1 MKTILHRHLS
11 FFALLG
17 ILFVFCNGQ
26 TGHAQGNP
34 QGKNKSPFPV
44 KYTSEIDQKINLRTI
59 TLAPVY
65 DNVNRVYADPIQKLL
80 IELLQNDKV
89 WGYSAF
95 PESNKKLFVETYDT
109 NSKDV
114 LEALNNTGSQGLLTA
129 IITKGPNGLSATLRL
144 YTADQ
149 GLILAEE
156 SFQDLTTFEI
166 PKLREE
172 FITLYQNIK
181 NKLPYRAFI
190 MSRRGLEVT
199 FNAGSK
205 SGLNVGQE
213 LAIAQIIKVNRHP
226 KLKYLVSTEKE
237 IIGRVQIT
245 KVEPYLSFA
254 QIIFEKEAGVVAV
267 GAKLLPTDS
276 ISYPRPVINSSG
288 EVIDDKVTALS
299 HATSEPA
306 DTPSP
311 PAPVTERMVSGKA
324 LLLLGVGQFAESG
337 RFNSGATVESS
348 QALAPS
354 LLLGAEFWFRKN
366 WFANLNLMQSNFSAS
381 NTFTTS
387 SPANLNYSYAKYA
400 ASVGYFFLLRDNF
413 HGPKLSTQLGYAMYK
428 TDVTDTNPTAFT
440 STNSGGILAKVTGS
454 FPLQPEYPFSIGASF
469 DIMLTSQFT
478 ESPQTS
484 GAASA
489 RISSFGLNTSF
500 QASKVLQY
508 RFDLNFDQIQA
519 EFGGAGLKR
528 SSTVKMTTQLFGIEY
543 LF

>member
-1 MKTILHRHLS
+1 MTTILHRHLS

-17 ILFVFCNGQ
+17 ILFIFCGVQ
-26 TGHAQGNP
+26 IGHAQDNL
-34 QGKNKSPFPV
+34 QGKNKNPFPV

-80 IELLQNDKV
+80 IELLQNDKI
-89 WGYSAF
+89 WGYSVF

-114 LEALNNTGSQGLLTA
+114 LEVLNKTGSQGLLTA
-129 IITKGPNGLSATLRL
+129 IITKGPNGLSAKLRL

-149 GLILAEE
+149 GFILGEE
-156 SFQDLTTFEI
+156 SFQDVTTFEI

-181 NKLPYRAFI
+181 NKLPYRALI

-213 LAIAQIIKVNRHP
+213 LTIAQIIKINRHP

-254 QIIFEKEAGVVAV
+254 QIIFEKETGVIAV
-267 GAKLLPTDS
+267 GAKLLPTES
-276 ISYPRPVINSSG
+276 ISYPRPIINSSG
-288 EVIDDKVTALS
+288 EVIGDKITALS
-299 HATSEPA
+299 HAPSEPVN
-306 DTPSP
+306 TPSP
-311 PAPVTERMVSGKA
+311 PAVVSEPLVAGKA
-324 LLLLGVGQFAESG
+324 LLQLGAGQFTESG
-337 RFNSGATVESS
+337 RFNSGAAVESS
-348 QALAPS
+348 QTLVPS
-354 LLLGAEFWFRKN
+354 LLLGAEFWFGKN
-366 WFANLNLMQSNFSAS
+366 WFAGVNLMQSNFSAA
-381 NTFTTS
+381 NTFASS
-387 SPANLNYSYAKYA
+387 SPANLNYTYAKYSA
-400 ASVGYFFLLRDNF
+400 AVGYFFLLHNDF
-413 HGPKLSTQLGYAMYK
+413 MGPKLSTQVGYATYK
-428 TDVTDTNPTAFT
+428 TDVTDTTPTAFT

-469 DIMLTSQFT
+469 DIMLTSQFNET
-478 ESPQTS
+478 PLTS

-489 RISSFGLNTSF
+489 RISSFGLNASF

-519 EFGGAGLKR
+519 EFSGAGLKR